1 MLRGEPEMGSSE
13 MFEAISHPIRIKV
26 LKLLA
31 KRPMSFSELK
41 RELGIKSSGKLDFHL
56 KKLGNLVTLN
66 SEDKYALTKEGYA
79 ALQTITTVRKYGWQK
94 RAYIVNMVA
103 YAIVVLY
110 TLNAMSWKITWS
122 AYTIVLIAATVW
134 FVFYSYW
141 SIVKRKVFR
150 T

>member
-1 MLRGEPEMGSSE
+1 MGSSE

>member
-1 MLRGEPEMGSSE
+1 MGSSE

-41 RELGIKSSGKLDFHL
+41 RKLGIKSSGKLDFHL

>member
-1 MLRGEPEMGSSE
+1 